1 MPARAVCFTLLGVL
15 PAMLSGPL
23 AGKRIV
29 LTRTAEQSA
38 ALSRLLERNGAEVG
52 LLPCVE
58 FGPPQDF
65 APLDEALRRIS
76 EFAWLIFTS
85 RNAVKYVSR
94 RLREVRCDPVNLAEP
109 RPKVAAIGAAT
120 RDSAIRA
127 GWDVDRTIPNVRSGA
142 EFASQIA
149 RRVRGAKILL
159 PQSDLAAPGIAG
171 RLCDAGAMV
180 TSVVAYRTCVPE
192 SLDNEE
198 VSRVCRD
205 GTDAIVIASPSAFR
219 NFVHAAGESH
229 FSRIADNSAFVAI
242 GPTTARAIFEAGIRV
257 SMEAATPNPYGIVK
271 AMKEYFSQPKFR
283 PRAQRKSKQR
293 KSSR

>member
-1 MPARAVCFTLLGVL
+1 MLARAVCLASLEVMA
-15 PAMLSGPL
+15 AMLSQPL
-23 AGKRIV
+23 AGKRII
-29 LTRTAEQSA
+29 LTRASEQSGT
-38 ALSRLLERNGAEVG
+38 LLRLLERNGAEVG

-58 FGPPQDF
+58 FGPPQNF

-94 RLREVRCDPVNLAEP
+94 RLREVRCDPINLAEP

-120 RDSAIRA
+120 RDSATRA

-142 EFASQIA
+142 EFVSKIA
-149 RRVRGAKILL
+149 RRVRGVKILL

-171 RLCDAGAMV
+171 QLYDAGAMV
-180 TSVVAYRTCVPE
+180 TSVVAYRTCMPE
-192 SLDNEE
+192 SLDHEE

-205 GTDAIVIASPSAFR
+205 GADAIVFASPSAFR
-219 NFVHAAGESH
+219 NFAQAAGESH
-229 FSRIADNSAFVAI
+229 FSRIAENSSFAAI
-242 GPTTARAIFEAGIRV
+242 GPTTASAICEAGIPV

-271 AMKEYFSQPKFR
+271 AMNEYFSHPKFK
-283 PRAQRKSKQR
+283 PRAARISKQR